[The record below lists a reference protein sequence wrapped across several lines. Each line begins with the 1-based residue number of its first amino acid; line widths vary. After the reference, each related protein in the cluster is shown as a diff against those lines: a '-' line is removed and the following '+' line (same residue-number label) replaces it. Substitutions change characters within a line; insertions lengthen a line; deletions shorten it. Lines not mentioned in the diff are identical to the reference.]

1 MTTVELLSNLRSLN
15 VKLWVVGERLRYS
28 APPGKLSPELLK
40 QLAGHKAAIINFLR
54 DASDASAPPPI
65 EPVSRAQPLPLSY
78 AQMRLWILNRLSTDN
93 SAYHLPVA
101 LHLEGALDVAAL
113 RRSIN
118 EIAMRHEALR
128 TVFTETDGRPLQ
140 TILPSIEVSLP
151 VIDLCSLTSAEKEA
165 ELQKLASENALRP
178 FDLSLGPLLR
188 AVVLM
193 LGEQEHVLCVTL
205 HHIVSDGW
213 SSGVLVREFAAL
225 YEIFSSGRA
234 PSLPPLKVQYADFA
248 VWQRQY
254 LQGRVLERQL
264 DYWKSRLG
272 DHSPVL
278 ELPTDKPRP
287 AAQTFRGATEVL
299 RLARPLVEALNDLS
313 RRQEVTLF
321 MLLLAAFQS
330 QLCRYTGQEDITVG
344 SPIANRNRAETEPLI
359 GFFVNTLV
367 LRTDLSGD
375 PSFSDLLQRVR
386 ETALEA
392 YAHQDLPFELL
403 VEELQPSRE
412 ANRSPLFQ
420 IAFVLQ
426 NAPMPPLHLLGL
438 TITLLPLENGT
449 AKFDLTLTLRE
460 SENGELT
467 AGLEYNTD
475 IFKRATARRML
486 AHYEVLLKGVVENPD
501 LRLSSL
507 PLITEQE
514 RRQLLHEGE
523 AAAPEFP
530 DGEPLHWLFEARA
543 AAAPDS
549 TALIFGEERLSYR
562 QLNARANQLAH
573 RLRRLG
579 IGPDSLVS
587 ICLERSVEMVVA
599 VLGVLKAGGAYVPL
613 DPASPAERLAWL
625 LEDSR
630 SPVLITS
637 RTLLERLP
645 SHAAKLLVLDD
656 EREALARE
664 SDANPYIT
672 ATTHHLAYVIYTSGS
687 TGRPKGTLVSH
698 YNVTR
703 LFAAT
708 QPWFEFTD
716 RDVWTLFHSYA
727 FDFSVWELWGALLY
741 GGKLVVVPY
750 AVSRSPAAFYEM
762 LAKERVT
769 VLNQTPSA
777 FRQLMQAEG
786 EAGVSPDLSLRLVI
800 FGGEALELQSL
811 RPWFDRHGSTSPQLV
826 NMYGITETTVHVT
839 YRALTADDLTATPG
853 SVIGGPIPDLQ
864 VYILDRHMQP
874 VPTGVPGE
882 MYIGGAGLARG
893 YLNRP
898 DLTAERYVPHPFDRR
913 PGQRLYR
920 SGDLARY
927 LEGGDIE
934 YFGRADNQVKIRGHR
949 IELGEIEATLNQH
962 PAVRES
968 IAVAKDDSATGLSRL
983 IAYVV
988 LRHTLSID
996 ELRGWL
1002 KRTLPD
1008 YMVPQLFVTL
1018 DSLPLT
1024 ANGKVD
1030 YRALP
1035 EADMARP
1042 ELGQGY
1048 VAPRTY
1054 AERELAEVW
1063 SEVLGFER
1071 VGVYD
1076 NFFDLGG
1083 DSIRAIQV
1091 HSKAQQRGVAFSPQ
1105 AVFLSQT
1112 IAELAASSATG
1123 ESPVAERSSEAF
1135 SLVTEE
1141 DRAKLPAD
1149 IEDAYPLAMLQTGM
1163 IFHKEY
1169 STASTAYLNVSSVH
1183 LRAPFDRAALE
1194 ASLRQLAQR
1203 HPILRT
1209 SFDLTS
1215 FSEPLQLVHRYAEI
1229 PLKIQDLRALNS
1241 SEQEEVIE
1249 AWVRDEQG
1257 LDFDLTRAPLL
1268 RFTVHLRGENTFQ
1281 LSWTEHHAILDGWSM
1296 ATMMTELFR
1305 LYFSF
1310 AGEEVAPVLPP
1321 PRSTYRD
1328 FIARECA
1335 TLASEECRQFWEDKL
1350 SGHSVL
1356 TLPRRVNPEQE
1367 APARQIRRSFTISPE
1382 LSASL
1387 KRLARRAG
1395 IPIKSVLLAAHLKV
1409 LSVLG
1414 NQSDV
1419 VTGLVSNGRLE
1430 EVDGERVLGLFLN
1443 TVPLRPSLRGGSW
1456 LELIRE
1462 TFKAEQELLP
1472 FRRYPLAELQ
1482 RKYSGGVPLFETMFN
1497 FTHFHVY
1504 EGLREI
1510 PRLEVL
1516 DAQSIAQTN
1525 YALAADFSLDLLT
1538 ADIQMR
1544 LEYNA
1549 AKLGDDDVEAIGG
1562 YYLRAFEAMAGE
1574 PSGDYLSHS
1583 LLSAGERHR
1592 LLSAWND
1599 TRRDYPEGA
1608 TLHDLFEEQAA
1619 RTPVAEALC
1628 CGAERVSYGE
1638 LKARADRLA
1647 RRLRRLGVG
1656 PESRVGVLMNRSAE
1670 LVVALLGVLKAGGA
1684 YVPLDPAYPP
1694 ERLRYM
1700 SEDAE
1705 MSVLLTQ
1712 SPLADRLDAPAARVL
1727 CLDRLSVAFE
1737 ADDEEAVDPPPPVS
1751 ANNLAYVIYTSGS
1764 TGMPKGV
1771 AIEHRSAVVLVRW
1784 AREVFGE
1791 ELLRGVLAS
1800 TSVCFDLSVF
1810 ELFVPLSWGGRVI
1823 MAENALHLPGLPQAG
1838 EVALVNTVPSAMAE
1852 LLRTGGLPESVTT
1865 VNLAGE
1871 ALKPELVEEVY
1882 GLGRVRAVYN
1892 LYGPSE
1898 DTTYSTYAP
1907 VGCGRRVTIGRPV
1920 ANTQVYILNES
1931 LEPVPPGVTGELYI
1945 GGAGLARG
1953 YLNRP
1958 ALTADKFIPDPFGVR
1973 PGARLYRTGDL
1984 GYYSPEGEI
1993 EFLGRVDQQVK
2004 IRGFRIE
2011 TGEIESVL
2019 RRHPQVRE
2027 SVVLAREDV
2036 PGDKRLVAYVVP
2048 SGAESPPDGTLRE
2061 HLKTTLPDYMM
2072 PSAFV
2077 TLDSLPLM
2085 PNGKVDRKA
2094 LPAPHAS
2101 RQERA
2106 DSYVGPR
2113 DTFELRLCRIWEDV
2127 LGVRTVGARDNF
2139 FDLGGNSLLA
2149 VRLMAQARKEFDRDI
2164 PINVLFQGATV
2175 EHLAGVLR
2183 GEAGGQSFS
2192 SLVGIQTSGSRPPLF
2207 FVHPVGGTVFCYL
2220 ELSKY
2225 LGKDQPLYGLQ
2236 APGIYGEQ
2244 EPLSRVEDLAT
2255 HYLNAVRSV
2264 QPRGPYHLGGWSMGG
2279 VVAFEMARQLRKQ
2292 GEEVAV
2298 LVMIDSA
2305 LPQYVAR
2312 LGDSVEEEK
2321 LLSAFLYDLGAQS
2334 GKDLPDLSGQL
2345 QELSAEEQLAY
2356 LLKQAESNDILPPQA
2371 QLESLL
2377 NVFKSNLRA
2386 LTSYAPERYD
2396 GRLQLFRAAEGG
2408 ADSDAAMAWDS
2419 FAEEV
2424 VTYSVPGN
2432 HYTLMTNTNVR
2443 ALAALIKTHLD
2454 QGVGESRVS

>member
-15 VKLWVVGERLRYS
+15 VKLWVDGERLRYS

-101 LHLEGALDVAAL
+101 LHLEGALDVEAL

-151 VIDLCSLTSAEKEA
+151 VIDLCSMTSADKEA
-165 ELQKLASENALRP
+165 ELQKLAYENALRP
-178 FDLSLGPLLR
+178 FDLSRGPLLR

-234 PSLPPLKVQYADFA
+234 SSLPPLKVQYADFA

-272 DHSPVL
+272 DHPPVL

-313 RRQEVTLF
+313 RRHEVTLF

-330 QLCRYTGQEDITVG
+330 QLCRYTGQDDITVG
-344 SPIANRNRAETEPLI
+344 TPIANRNRAETEPLI

-403 VEELQPSRE
+403 VEELQLRRE
-412 ANRSPLFQ
+412 ANRTPLFQ

-426 NAPMPPLHLLGL
+426 NAPMRPLHLLGL
-438 TITLLPLENGT
+438 TITLLPLENRT

-475 IFKRATARRML
+475 IFDRATARRML
-486 AHYEVLLKGVVENPD
+486 EHYEVLLRGVVEDPNLP
-501 LRLSSL
+501 LSRL

-514 RRQLLHEGE
+514 RRQLLPDTEI
-523 AAAPEFP
+523 EFP
-530 DGEPLHWLFEARA
+530 DGEPLHKLFEARA

-573 RLRRLG
+573 RLRGLG

-630 SPVLITS
+630 SPILITS
-637 RTLLERLP
+637 STLLDRLP
-645 SHAAKLLVLDD
+645 SHEAELLVLDD
-656 EREALARE
+656 ERDALAHERDE
-664 SDANPYIT
+664 NPCTT
-672 ATTHHLAYVIYTSGS
+672 ATAHNLAYVIYTSGS
-687 TGRPKGTLVSH
+687 TGRPKGTLVTH

-708 QPWFEFTD
+708 QPWFEFTE

-741 GGKLVVVPY
+741 GGRLVVVPY
-750 AVSRSPAAFYEM
+750 AVSRSPAAFYE
-762 LAKERVT
+762 LLVKERVT

-777 FRQLMQAEG
+777 FRQLIQAEE

-800 FGGEALELQSL
+800 FGGEVLELQSL
-811 RPWFDRHGSTSPQLV
+811 RPWYERHGSTSPRLV

-839 YRALTADDLTATPG
+839 YRPLTASDLTAMPG
-853 SVIGGPIPDLQ
+853 SVIGGSIPDLQ

-874 VPTGVPGE
+874 VPIGVPGE
-882 MYIGGAGLARG
+882 MYVGGAGLARG

-913 PGQRLYR
+913 LGQRLYR

-927 LEGGDIE
+927 LEDGDIE
-934 YFGRADNQVKIRGHR
+934 YLGRADHQVKIRGHR

-968 IAVAKDDSATGLSRL
+968 IVVARDDPATGLSRL
-983 IAYVV
+983 VAYIVP
-988 LRHTLSID
+988 RHTLGPNID

-1048 VAPRTY
+1048 VAPRTH

-1071 VGVYD
+1071 IGVYD

-1091 HSKAQQRGVAFSPQ
+1091 HSKAQQRGVAFPPQ

-1123 ESPVAERSSEAF
+1123 ESPVAQRSSEAF

-1183 LRAPFDRAALE
+1183 LRAPLDLAALE

-1249 AWVRDEQG
+1249 AWVRDEQS

-1305 LYFSF
+1305 LYFSIT
-1310 AGEEVAPVLPP
+1310 GEEVAPVLQPP
-1321 PRSTYRD
+1321 QSTYRD
-1328 FIARECA
+1328 FIARERA
-1335 TLASEECRQFWEDKL
+1335 TLVSEESQKFWKEKL
-1350 SGHSVL
+1350 AGHDVL
-1356 TLPRRVNPEQE
+1356 ALTNRPAPEAASQQLRRVFNV
-1367 APARQIRRSFTISPE
+1367 AAD
-1382 LSASL
+1382 LSAAL
-1387 KRLARRAG
+1387 KRLASSAG
-1395 IPIKSVLLAAHLKV
+1395 VPLKTVLLAAHLKV
-1409 LSVLG
+1409 LGVLG
-1414 NQSDV
+1414 NQRDV
-1419 VTGLVSNGRLE
+1419 LTGVASHGRLE
-1430 EVDGERVLGLFLN
+1430 EADGERVLGLFLN
-1443 TVPLRPSLRGGSW
+1443 TLPFRARLHGGSW
-1456 LELIRE
+1456 LDLVRE
-1462 TFKAEQELLP
+1462 TFRAEQEVMP

-1482 RKYSGGVPLFETMFN
+1482 RRFGDGAPLFEVMFN
-1497 FTHFHVY
+1497 FVHFHVY
-1504 EGLREI
+1504 EGLQEF
-1510 PRLEVL
+1510 PGLEVI
-1516 DAQSIAQTN
+1516 DVKGAAATN
-1525 YALAADFSLDLLT
+1525 YTLLADFNLDPRTQDL
-1538 ADIQMR
+1538 QFR

-1549 AKLGDDDVEAIGG
+1549 ARLSDADADAIGS
-1562 YYLRAFEAMAGE
+1562 YYLRVFEAMSAE
-1574 PSGDYLSHS
+1574 PLSDYLSHS
-1583 LLSAGERHR
+1583 LLSAEERHR
-1592 LLSAWND
+1592 LLVEWND
-1599 TRRDYPEGA
+1599 TAVAYPREA
-1608 TLHDLFEEQAA
+1608 SIHQLFEQQAA
-1619 RTPVAEALC
+1619 ATPEAVALVF
-1628 CGAERVSYGE
+1628 GDERLTYRE
-1638 LKARADRLA
+1638 LNARANQLA
-1647 RRLRRLGVG
+1647 HHLRRYGVG
-1656 PESRVGVLMNRSAE
+1656 PDVLVGLCIERSVE
-1670 LVVALLGVLKAGGA
+1670 MIVGLLGVLKAGGA
-1684 YVPLDPAYPP
+1684 YAPLDAVYPSH
-1694 ERLRYM
+1694 RLAFM
-1700 SEDAE
+1700 IEDLNAP
-1705 MSVLLTQ
+1705 VLLTQ
-1712 SPLADRLDAPAARVL
+1712 ENLAVRLPARDRRVISLDTGWDEIAGESLETPPDL
-1727 CLDRLSVAFE
+1727 TS
-1737 ADDEEAVDPPPPVS
+1737 AD
-1751 ANNLAYVIYTSGS
+1751 NLAYVMYTSGT
-1764 TGMPKGV
+1764 TGQPKGV
-1771 AIEHRSAVVLVRW
+1771 AVPHRGVVRLVRGTNY
-1784 AREVFGE
+1784 AALGE
-1791 ELLRGVLAS
+1791 DEIILQAATISFDAS
-1800 TSVCFDLSVF
+1800 TFEIWGALLNGGKLVLMPPGVPSLEDLAATLERHQVTTLWLTAGLFHLMIDEQLESLRQVRQLLAGGDVLSVPHVRTALARLH
-1810 ELFVPLSWGGRVI
+1810 ETRLI
-1823 MAENALHLPGLPQAG
+1823 NA
-1838 EVALVNTVPSAMAE
+1838 
-1852 LLRTGGLPESVTT
+1852 
-1865 VNLAGE
+1865 
-1871 ALKPELVEEVY
+1871 
-1882 GLGRVRAVYN
+1882 
-1892 LYGPSE
+1892 YGPTE
-1898 DTTYSTYAP
+1898 NTTFTCCHMMS
-1907 VGCGRRVTIGRPV
+1907 GRRDEDGPVPIGRPI
-1920 ANTQVYILNES
+1920 ANTTVFILDVDMQ
-1931 LEPVPPGVTGELYI
+1931 LVPVGVAGELYT
-1945 GGAGLARG
+1945 GGDGLARA
-1953 YLNRP
+1953 YLHHP
-1958 ALTADKFIPDPFGVR
+1958 ALTAQKFVPHPFADGQ
-1973 PGARLYRTGDL
+1973 RLYRTGDL
-1984 GYYSPEGEI
+1984 ARYVADGTI
-1993 EFLGRVDQQVK
+1993 EFLGRIDQQVK
-2004 IRGFRIE
+2004 IRGFRVE
-2011 TGEIESVL
+2011 LGEIEAALSECPAV
-2019 RRHPQVRE
+2019 HE
-2027 SVVLAREDV
+2027 CVVVAR
-2036 PGDKRLVAYVVP
+2036 GDTLEEKRLVAYVVADMEE
-2048 SGAESPPDGTLRE
+2048 AETLRE
-2061 HLKTTLPDYMM
+2061 SLKEKLPDYMV

-2101 RQERA
+2101 CQEQTA
-2106 DSYVGPR
+2106 SYVGPR
-2113 DTFELRLCRIWEDV
+2113 DTFELRLCRIWENV
-2127 LGVRTVGARDNF
+2127 LRVRPVGARDNF

-2192 SLVGIQTSGSRPPLF
+2192 SMVGIQTSGSRPPLF

-2356 LLKQAESNDILPPQA
+2356 LLEQAESNDILPPQA

-2386 LTSYAPERYD
+2386 LTSYAPARYD

-2443 ALAALIKTHLD
+2443 ALAALLKTHLD